1 MAEGNKKSIMIVEDD
16 SFVVDIYRKKLQE
29 EGFAVSE
36 ASDGKDAWEKLQD
49 KSFRPDLILLDI
61 IMPQMNG
68 LDLLKKIRA
77 DEEIRKIPVILLTNM
92 SQKEDID
99 TGLGLGAK
107 DYLIKSHFTPGEVL
121 SKIKSVLG

>member
-1 MAEGNKKSIMIVEDD
+1 MAEENKKSIMIVEDD

-29 EGFAVSE
+29 EGFSISE
-36 ASDGKDAWEKLQD
+36 SPDGKDAWEKLQD
-49 KSFRPDLILLDI
+49 KNARPDLLLLDI

-68 LDLLKKIRA
+68 LDLLKKIKA
-77 DEEIRKIPVILLTNM
+77 DEELKKIPVILLTNM

-99 TGLGLGAK
+99 MGLGLGAN

-121 SKIKSVLG
+121 SKIKGILG